1 VFAASSML
9 IAWHH
14 DDLQVLRVQVP
25 GGVPKSRRPQQ
36 PCQPSGT
43 WKNVNPIK
51 EVNRRTRGG
60 CESNVVTVATARAIA
75 RGFFLLATVV
85 DKNCRSLLD
94 IERHVGEVRER
105 GRGRHRERD
114 TERETQRQRDTE
126 RERESERGRDSET
139 RPLRYRNMH
148 VCRLVFVY
156 RMFQ

>member
-1 VFAASSML
+1 ML

-105 GRGRHRERD
+105 EGEGGTEKETQRERHRD
-114 TERETQRQRDTE
+114 RETQ